1 MSFQD
6 TKERIFRNG
15 QIYSRPRFG
24 GSVHGPDTRPPFRLD
39 TNPYDVPP
47 EPRGYGQGYVGKPEL
62 RDFLFRSTDT
72 FDIQNP
78 VYRPGVDQSEV
89 QPLEVATN
97 YTTYTDVLPK
107 DVENRRRYE
116 DAMEEKSPAIK
127 LDPSKLDLREYRQPG
142 PYRPGEDL
150 DKDRF
155 IRSDRSP
162 IASNP
167 ETGKRD
173 FLYQYLEQNKEL
185 MGPKN
190 QMFERY
196 ADPDDGT
203 LVSVDLPTFND
214 NLDDGQRLREAIRS
228 GDIDRIIPG
237 FTERRLELRR
247 KLAPF
252 LRGV

>member
-1 MSFQD
+1 VSFQD

-24 GSVHGPDTRPPFRLD
+24 GSVHGPDTRPPFQLD

-72 FDIQNP
+72 NAIQNP

-89 QPLEVATN
+89 VPLA
-97 YTTYTDVLPK
+97 
-107 DVENRRRYE
+107 
-116 DAMEEKSPAIK
+116 
-127 LDPSKLDLREYRQPG
+127 
-142 PYRPGEDL
+142 
-150 DKDRF
+150 
-155 IRSDRSP
+155 
-162 IASNP
+162 P

>member
-24 GSVHGPDTRPPFRLD
+24 GSVHDGPDNRPFTPD
-39 TNPYDVPP
+39 PNPYDVPP
-47 EPRGYGQGYVGKPEL
+47 EPRGYGQGSVDLPDY
-62 RDFLFRSTDT
+62 RDFLYRPGVDKFE
-72 FDIQNP
+72 IENP
-78 VYRPGVDQSEV
+78 VYRPGVDDSEV
-89 QPLEVATN
+89 VPLT
-97 YTTYTDVLPK
+97 
-107 DVENRRRYE
+107 
-116 DAMEEKSPAIK
+116 
-127 LDPSKLDLREYRQPG
+127 
-142 PYRPGEDL
+142 
-150 DKDRF
+150 
-155 IRSDRSP
+155 
-162 IASNP
+162 P
-167 ETGKRD
+167 ETGKRE
-173 FLYQYLEQNKEL
+173 FLYQYLQQNQEL

-203 LVSVDLPTFND
+203 LVSVELPAFNN

-237 FTERRLELRR
+237 FTERRLEFRR
-247 KLAPF
+247 KYAPL